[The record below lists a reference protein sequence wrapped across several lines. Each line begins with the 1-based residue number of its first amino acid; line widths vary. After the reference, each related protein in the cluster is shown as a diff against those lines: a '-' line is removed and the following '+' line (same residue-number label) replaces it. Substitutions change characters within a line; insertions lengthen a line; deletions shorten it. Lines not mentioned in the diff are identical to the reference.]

1 MPFSTVGIGEIP
13 FGDVVRWSP
22 VFSATNLEFT
32 GTNSTYPTYNSYY
45 VKNGH
50 IVSFWIQ
57 VDMTTVTNFGTGQ
70 YKVELPFAPITGAM
84 NHFLGWVWRD
94 PSVPADQLDGHIQIL
109 ADHLPNNGITLD
121 LHWLGETTPEPKPTV
136 EHIFKQGSPITLTT
150 VSKVYINGTYICKD
164 M

>member
-13 FGDVVRWSP
+13 FGNITRWSP
-22 VFSATNLEFT
+22 EFT
-32 GTNSTYPTYNSYY
+32 AVGLTFTGSNSTYPTYNSYY

-57 VDMTTVTNFGTGQ
+57 VDLTSVTNFGTGQ
-70 YKVELPFAPITGAM
+70 YKVELPHMPLTGSM
-84 NHFLGWVWRD
+84 NHFIGWAWRD

-109 ADHLPNNGITLD
+109 ADHMPNSKTLD
-121 LHWLGETTPEPKPTV
+121 LHWLGATSPDPKPTI
-136 EHIFKQGSPITLTT
+136 EHLCYQGYPITLGTQ
-150 VSKVYINGTYICKD
+150 SKIYINGTYISKE